1 MSNLIVSIIMPYYK
15 KDEYIYET
23 VDSIL
28 KQTFQSF
35 EIIIVDDERTT
46 ESAKIMKKLKDKDRR
61 ITIIKNEHNLGAG
74 PSRNKAVG
82 VSKGDYL
89 AFCDCDDIWQKTK
102 LETQLNFMN
111 DFKVDFSHTSYDII
125 NKKGEVI
132 GSRNADKEIRFID
145 LVKSC
150 DIGLSTVIMKKN
162 LFNQIELNFPN
173 LKTKEDYVLWL
184 KLSQKGVRMLGLD
197 KKLTY
202 WRKLNNSLSS
212 SSFQKI
218 IDGYRVYRTYMKY
231 GLVKS
236 LISLF
241 VLSINFL
248 KKKNKMI

>member
-1 MSNLIVSIIMPYYK
+1 MPYYK

-23 VDSIL
+23 VESIL
-28 KQTFQSF
+28 NQTFQSF

-46 ESAKIMKKLKDKDRR
+46 ESAKIMKKLKDKDGR
-61 ITIIKNEHNLGAG
+61 IKIIKNENNLGAG

-89 AFCDCDDIWQKTK
+89 AFCDCDDIWRKTK

-111 DFKVDFSHTSYDII
+111 DLKVDFSHTSYDII

-132 GSRNADKEIRFID
+132 GSRNASKEIGFID

-162 LFNQIELNFPN
+162 LFNQIEFNFPN

-184 KLSQKGVRMLGLD
+184 KLSQKGIRMLGLD

-202 WRKLNNSLSS
+202 WRKVNNSLSA

-218 IDGYRVYRTYMKY
+218 VDGYRVYRTYMKY
-231 GLVKS
+231 GLIKS

-248 KKKNKMI
+248 KKNNKTI